1 MSMFAQHICGC
12 PLQGFSFPYRCRT
25 HVNPARQV
33 MPGVRT
39 DTWYLA
45 NTCPFCGRVNPG
57 GLCCNYDETCPDCR
71 ITTCAGIDMMHWLI
85 FGGNK
90 STSVCAAQ
98 IRPFL
103 TKNGK
108 GRTKAAK
115 TYLERIARGELTLI
129 GQL

>member
-1 MSMFAQHICGC
+1 
-12 PLQGFSFPYRCRT
+12 
-25 HVNPARQV
+25 

-90 STSVCAAQ
+90 STSVCAKGNAEGA
-98 IRPFL
+98 
-103 TKNGK
+103 GK
-108 GRTKAAK
+108 Q
-115 TYLERIARGELTLI
+115 IARAVYYEEKAEELK
-129 GQL
+129 Q